1 VSGVHGVDGPVP
13 RDPISKS
20 RLRSLALGRA
30 RLRPAGERAA
40 ASAAVQRALI
50 SSRWW
55 LQADLLLC
63 YLALP
68 TEVQTAGLLEAARAR
83 GLPVAAPRVSGDSMR
98 FHVVERDGRELAVGP
113 LGVREPPPD
122 APVLDLGAVGRLL
135 VVVPGLVFDV
145 HGCRVGRGGGHY
157 DRFLA
162 MLRPRAVTVG
172 LCFDDALLDRVPR
185 DPWDVPV
192 DIVVTEARGAL
203 DCRRAGQ
210 E

>member
-1 VSGVHGVDGPVP
+1 MSGVHGVDGP
-13 RDPISKS
+13 DPPDPVSKP
-20 RLRSLALGRA
+20 RLRALALERA
-30 RLRPAGERAA
+30 RLRPSGERAA
-40 ASAAVQRALI
+40 ASAAIQRALI

-98 FHVVERDGRELAVGP
+98 FHVVEPDGREFAIGP
-113 LGVREPPPD
+113 LGVLEPRPD
-122 APVLDLGAVGRLL
+122 APTLDVGAAGRVL

-145 HGCRVGRGGGHY
+145 QGWRVGRGGGHY

-162 MLRPRAVTVG
+162 ALRPPAVTAG
-172 LCFDDALLDRVPR
+172 LCFDDALLRRVPR
-185 DPWDVPV
+185 EGWDVPV
-192 DIVVTEARGAL
+192 DIVITEARGAL
-203 DCRRAGQ
+203 DCRAALP
-210 E
+210 